1 MQPSKHLPCGGCPD
15 GCLFVQRSQFFN
27 MLTDGMK
34 FHYYRCLQN
43 WETEPSNLRN
53 TCGLAQDRFQQ
64 MLEFFI
70 IQRLSCV

>member
-1 MQPSKHLPCGGCPD
+1 
-15 GCLFVQRSQFFN
+15 
-27 MLTDGMK
+27 MLTDDMK
-34 FHYYRCLQN
+34 LYYYRCLQN

-53 TCGLAQDRFQQ
+53 TCVLARDRFQQ